1 MQQQLLA
8 KADELILKKNSIMT
22 KLNVTTF
29 KNGFASTAIDPLDR
43 AFLYGD
49 GLFTSVRVHDGQPCL
64 WRHHLYRLQQ
74 GAQRLSLDVD
84 FKQLEL
90 DALQKS
96 ALLGQGILKII
107 ISRGNGERGYLPPNQ
122 PAVVY
127 SQLFQQLNNS
137 DELVKLPIES
147 GMLTGQLGQVM
158 PQLAGLKTLNR
169 LEQVILRQE
178 LATHDWVEGLVCDV
192 NGFVVEGVYSNCFIQ
207 VDGQWWTPP
216 IYCSGILGVMR
227 AELVERMQAQDIPLQ
242 FHTLHREEIS
252 RIEALFFCNA
262 LTQIVPVNKLCGQIL
277 NVSAVTT
284 LANLLF

>member
-1 MQQQLLA
+1 M
-8 KADELILKKNSIMT
+8 MT
-22 KLNVTTF
+22 ELNVTTF
-29 KNGFASTAIDPLDR
+29 KNGIATIAIDPLDR

-49 GLFTSVRVHDGQPCL
+49 GFFTSIRVCEGQPCL
-64 WRHHLYRLQQ
+64 WSYHLYRLQQ
-74 GAQRLSLDVD
+74 GAHHLGLSVE
-84 FKQLEL
+84 FEQLEL
-90 DALQKS
+90 DALEKS
-96 ALLGQGILKII
+96 ALLGYGVLKII

-127 SQLFQQLNNS
+127 IQLFQQQNNS
-137 DELVKLPIES
+137 EDFVKVPIKS

-192 NGFVVEGVYSNCFIQ
+192 NGIVVEGVYSNCFFL

-216 IYCSGILGVMR
+216 IQCAGILGVMR
-227 AELVERMQAQDIPLQ
+227 AALIERMHENDIPLY
-242 FHTLHREEIS
+242 FHTLHRNEIG
-252 RIEALFFCNA
+252 RIDALFFCNA
-262 LTQIVPVNKLCGQIL
+262 LTQIVPVSQLCGRIL

>member
-1 MQQQLLA
+1 
-8 KADELILKKNSIMT
+8 MT
-22 KLNVTTF
+22 EFNITTF
-29 KNGFASTAIDPLDR
+29 KNGVASTAINPFDR

-49 GLFTSVRVHDGQPCL
+49 GLFTSVRIYEGQPCL
-64 WRHHLYRLQQ
+64 WSHHLYRLQQ

-90 DALQKS
+90 DALQKA
-96 ALLGQGILKII
+96 ALLVNGVLKII
-107 ISRGNGERGYLPPNQ
+107 ISRGDSERGYLPPKQ

-127 SQLFQQLNNS
+127 IQLFQAESKAN
-137 DELVKLPIES
+137 DLVMSPIES
-147 GMLTGQLGQVM
+147 GVLLGQLGQVM

-178 LATHDWVEGLVCDV
+178 LATYGWAEGLVCDV
-192 NGFVVEGVYSNCFIQ
+192 NGLVVEGVYSNCFFL
-207 VDGQWWTPP
+207 VGGQWWTPP

-227 AELVERMQAQDIPLQ
+227 TEIIERMQAQDNPPLFQ
-242 FHTLHREEIS
+242 TLHLNDLG

-262 LTQIVPVNKLCGQIL
+262 LTQIVPVRQLNGRIL